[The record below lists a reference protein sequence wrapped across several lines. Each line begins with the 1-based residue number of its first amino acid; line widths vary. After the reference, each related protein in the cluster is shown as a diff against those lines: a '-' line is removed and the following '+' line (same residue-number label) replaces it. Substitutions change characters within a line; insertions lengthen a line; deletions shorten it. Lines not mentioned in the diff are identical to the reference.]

1 MVNDYPEIPLLTYD
15 SQKEIIK
22 ADTTLEIIKQ
32 AIATLRNEEDHE
44 NCLLLLLISRYYL
57 NPGTLILIRFED
69 FGTDRDSKRFLNIFS
84 K

>member
-15 SQKEIIK
+15 SQKEIK
-22 ADTTLEIIKQ
+22 KVDTTLEKIEQ

-44 NCLLLLLISRYYL
+44 NCLLQISRYYL
-57 NPGTLILIRFED
+57 YSGTLILIRFEE
-69 FGTDRDSKRFLNIFS
+69 FGTDRDGKRFFNIFS